1 MKNKHKQQLVKISR
15 LLGHVAA
22 EKIEPLV
29 GKHKADFSANKL
41 HTAIFLKL
49 FLYAWSFDRSE
60 LSLRTIAEYSRSETF
75 KELAELDDDFSVGK
89 SGLGERLGRIPFQLF
104 QELFEQL
111 AQETL
116 AALPAP
122 SGKNAVVAKLLQE
135 SRIIDSTIITL
146 SAKLLKSGYK
156 MNEDEHLH
164 VKASV
169 AIAGRSIPVQAIIF
183 TEKRDINENTALPA
197 LFTMAQQGIIY
208 IFDRGIHKRST
219 YADIVKSGNHFLS
232 RTEAKQYSVT
242 KMNPLPEV
250 CETPTLEII
259 QDSLIV
265 FPKKLEPTQTTFRL
279 IIGITKKDEQEITFI
294 TDLTDVSAKDITE
307 LYRHRWS
314 SEIFFRFLKQELKL
328 ESLLSYSENGMKVH
342 IYLTLIAF
350 LLTWTF
356 KEENKI
362 ASFKRAREK
371 LKLLLLDFL
380 MEQVFE
386 DGVRQGKLLQRRKDT
401 S

>member
-1 MKNKHKQQLVKISR
+1 MKNKHKQQLAKISH
-15 LLGHVAA
+15 LLECVSE
-22 EKIEPLV
+22 EKLRPLV
-29 GKHKADFSANKL
+29 EKYEADFSVSKL

-49 FLYAWSFDRSE
+49 FLYAWSFDRGGV
-60 LSLRTIAEYSRSETF
+60 SLRTIAEYSQSETF
-75 KELAELDDDFSVGK
+75 KELADLDDDFSVGK
-89 SGLGERLGRIPFQLF
+89 SSLGERLGNIPFELF

-116 AALPAP
+116 TTLPAP
-122 SGKNAVVAKLLQE
+122 KEKNAVVEKLLQE
-135 SRIIDSTIITL
+135 SRIIDSTVLTL

-183 TEKRDINENTALPA
+183 TEKREINENLALPA
-197 LFTMAQQGIIY
+197 LIDTAQQGVIY
-208 IFDRGIHKRST
+208 IFDRGVQRRTT
-219 YADIVKSGNHFLS
+219 YANIVRSGNHFLS
-232 RTEAKQYSVT
+232 RLVAKRYSVT

-259 QDSLIV
+259 QDCLIV
-265 FPKKLEPTQTTFRL
+265 FPEHLEPTQTTFRL
-279 IIGITKKDEQEITFI
+279 IIGITKKDEQEISFI
-294 TDLTDVSAKDITE
+294 TDLLDVSAQDITD

-314 SEIFFRFLKQELKL
+314 IEIFFRFLKQELKL

-356 KEENKI
+356 KEENHI

-380 MEQVFE
+380 MEEVFKE
-386 DGVRQGKLLQRRKDT
+386 GVRHGKALQREKNT